1 MNLADFIE
9 KLSGENII
17 SINRGFE
24 SLLKIGGG
32 SDLSFVT
39 EDIKNAEI
47 GYWGIDDDGSIWVN
61 LESEKAE

>member
-47 GYWGIDDDGSIWVN
+47 GYWGIHDDGSIWVN